1 MNLSIRQLKI
11 FVLLAE
17 TLSFQKAAGMLHV
30 TQPTLSKL
38 LKEIE
43 ESLGIQLFERST
55 RVVRLSR
62 AGQDLLPSAKNITT
76 MYEKGMANISESLR
90 EKTNRIAI
98 AALPTLAASLIPK
111 LIHNLKKT
119 NPDVKIQVYDPV
131 ANEVL
136 ELLRLRKVDIA
147 VTAIGHDRPS
157 DLLYQE
163 LFNEPFV
170 LFHSSSITPGITHWD
185 ITALSR
191 LPLISMPPGTS
202 TRVLTETAF
211 QNGSQTFSPVYS
223 LRDLNTV
230 VRFVQSN
237 CGIALLPE
245 SSFDHTLQIGI
256 SKTTL
261 HGAPSRSIGIFT
273 PKDLPQK
280 VLVQLA
286 SSELLAL
293 GKDRAALDT

>member
-1 MNLSIRQLKI
+1 MNLSIRQLRI

-17 TLSFQKAAGMLHV
+17 TLSFHKAAGILHV

-43 ESLGIQLFERST
+43 ESVGIQLFERST

-62 AGQDLLPSAKNITT
+62 DGQDLLQSARNITA
-76 MYEKGMANISESLR
+76 MYEQGMCDISERLR
-90 EKTNRIAI
+90 EKNNRIAI

-119 NPDVKIQVYDPV
+119 NPDARIQVYDPV

-136 ELLRLRKVDIA
+136 DLLRLRKVDIA
-147 VTAIGHDRPS
+147 VTAIGCDRPS

-163 LFNEPFV
+163 LFSEQFV
-170 LFHSSSITPGITHWD
+170 LFHSSSITPEVKHWNV
-185 ITALSR
+185 AELSR
-191 LPLISMPPGTS
+191 LPLISMPPGTNV
-202 TRVLTETAF
+202 RALTEAAF
-211 QNGSQTFSPVYS
+211 QSESQTFSPIHS

-230 VRFVQSN
+230 ARFVQSN

-245 SSFDHTLQIGI
+245 SSFDHTSQLGI
-256 SKTTL
+256 SKTKL
-261 HGAPSRSIGIFT
+261 HGALSRSVGMFT
-273 PKDLPQK
+273 PKDLPPK
-280 VLVQLA
+280 ELVQLA
-286 SSELLAL
+286 LSELLTL
-293 GKDRAALDT
+293 GKDRIALG

>member
-1 MNLSIRQLKI
+1 M
-11 FVLLAE
+11 LLAE
-17 TLSFQKAAGMLHV
+17 TLSFHKAAEILHV

-38 LKEIE
+38 VKEIE

-62 AGQDLLPSAKNITT
+62 DGQDLLQSAKNITA
-76 MYEKGMANISESLR
+76 MYEKGMCDISERLR

-119 NPDVKIQVYDPV
+119 NPEARIHVYDPV

-136 ELLRLRKVDIA
+136 DLLRLRKVDIA
-147 VTAIGHDRPS
+147 VTAIGCDKPS

-170 LFHSSSITPGITHWD
+170 LFHCSGITPGITHWD

-191 LPLISMPPGTS
+191 LPLISMPPGTN

-211 QNGSQTFSPVYS
+211 QNESQTFSPVYS

-230 VRFVQSN
+230 ARFVQN
-237 CGIALLPE
+237 NFGIALLPE
-245 SSFDHTLQIGI
+245 SSFDHTSQLGI
-256 SKTTL
+256 SKTKL
-261 HGAPSRSIGIFT
+261 DGALSRSVGMFT
-273 PKDLPQK
+273 PRDCPQK
-280 VLVQLA
+280 ELVQLA
-286 SSELLAL
+286 LSELVAL
-293 GKDRAALDT
+293 GKDRA